1 MPIGQLLGR
10 MLRIFRQDLYRR
22 SENAGESDIREAHL
36 QVFGAIDWT
45 GTRLTELAVRSNMT
59 PPSMSELVD
68 DLQQLGYLERLPDP
82 TDGRAKLIRPTRQ
95 GRRAL
100 VYALRAVEEIEREYA
115 DAVGAERF
123 EAMTSTLQALLDAR
137 RDGPGSG
144 ETDGAGPL
152 GSRATLTRRRARDSS

>member
-1 MPIGQLLGR
+1 MPIGQLLGQ
-10 MLRIFRQDLYRR
+10 MLRVFRQDLYRR
-22 SENAGESDIREAHL
+22 AETAGAHDIREAHL
-36 QVFGAIDWT
+36 QVFGAIDWK

-68 DLQQLGYLERLPDP
+68 ELQQLGYMERLPDP

-100 VYALRAVEEIEREYA
+100 VYALRVIEEIEREYA

-123 EAMTSTLQALLDAR
+123 ESMTSTLHALLEAR
-137 RDGPGSG
+137 RDVPGSV
-144 ETDGAGPL
+144 EADGAGPL
-152 GSRATLTRRRARDSS
+152 GSGATLGRRKARESS